1 MAPQQSTAG
10 RKAGALNYGIEE
22 TKYLF
27 DIMETLLPIGTEEWN
42 KVLDEHSKQYS
53 GRTVLSIRRRYQNLH
68 RKNAPTGS
76 PNMPDDVRQAK
87 RIKYKIGKKAEL
99 SDGTEEFHLENGF
112 KSSYENEEHTNTIVD
127 VTTGEPN
134 SLERNQPT
142 VESTVQLT
150 NNSRNTSGNDKTP
163 AAAAPTSVPR
173 DDNTSITPTKRSY
186 TSRVST
192 PVSSFP
198 FPGGGDQFLQTYQM
212 SLQQE
217 KLSQERE
224 ARRWERERVER
235 EEARERDRMQ
245 RREEREDMMKM
256 IGIAVSQLANAM
268 ASNNN
273 SMSAVFRPGQTPRF
287 EGMNGESIS
296 LPLPDEEE
304 SPPPAQKRREE

>member
-1 MAPQQSTAG
+1 
-10 RKAGALNYGIEE
+10 
-22 TKYLF
+22 
-27 DIMETLLPIGTEEWN
+27 
-42 KVLDEHSKQYS
+42 
-53 GRTVLSIRRRYQNLH
+53 
-68 RKNAPTGS
+68 
-76 PNMPDDVRQAK
+76 MPEDVRQAK

-99 SDGTEEFHLENGF
+99 SDGTEEFHLEDGF
-112 KSSYENEEHTNTIVD
+112 KSSNENEEHITIA
-127 VTTGEPN
+127 VTTPGEPN
-134 SLERNQPT
+134 SLQTTQPT
-142 VESTVQLT
+142 VESTVQLI
-150 NNSRNTSGNDKTP
+150 NTSSGNNKTP
-163 AAAAPTSVPR
+163 AASVPR
-173 DDNTSITPTKRSY
+173 DDSTSITPTKRSY

-212 SLQQE
+212 SLQQD